1 MKKLTWVLMFTF
13 CLIPVAL
20 LAQTKDQMQ
29 VTREALKANKKL
41 IVSEN
46 MNLTEKEADIFW
58 PVYEEYQKA
67 LRKLN
72 ERTAKLIKDYASN
85 YNALSDE
92 KAISLLDEYMAIEE
106 DRLKLRSS
114 YIPKFRFVLLA
125 KKVFRYYQIENKLSA
140 IITFDLARGIPLVK

>member
-29 VTREALKANKKL
+29 ITREALKANKKL
-41 IVSEN
+41 IVSQN

-72 ERTAKLIKDYASN
+72 ERTAKLIKDYANN
-85 YNALSDE
+85 YSDLSDE
-92 KAISLLDEYMAIEE
+92 KAIVLLDEYMAIEE